1 MQLRKELRKRIKKR
15 LLNQTSAGEKINVN
29 PSEFDR
35 KFPFIEVFTPIDESE
50 LISNSIRATG
60 HKLQVIIDAVTE
72 SDKEDIY
79 DALDDLAEEIE
90 TQVEKDETFGNLT
103 SSLVLTKTE
112 SDAVYEGKRTTGFMR
127 LTYEGSYVKQKT
139 SKADPNLPKFKE
151 IQIGGMDA

>member
-1 MQLRKELRKRIKKR
+1 MQLRKELRKRIKER
-15 LLNQTSAGEKINVN
+15 LVNKTKACIKINVN
-29 PSEFDR
+29 PSEYDH
-35 KFPFIEVFTPIDESE
+35 KYPFIEVFTPVDESE

-60 HKLQVIIDAVTE
+60 HKLQVIIDVATQA
-72 SDKEDIY
+72 DKADIY

-103 SSLVLTKTE
+103 SALVLTKSET
-112 SDAVYEGKRTTGFMR
+112 DAIFEGKRTTGFVR

-139 SKADPNLPKFKE
+139 PKVDQNLPKFKG